1 MQQVLGEEL
10 PIFGT
15 NPISEDTIRSVTR
28 SVAARKRKEA
38 PETPITVKNL
48 RRSSRLEHINNG
60 HRSTSSTDP
69 VSSNTRAAK
78 KKKVASQSSLAGN
91 LLLPP
96 TILSNDFPGLDE
108 LDKSNEIYPQLSVAQ
123 IQEVATSRCGLAPSE
138 VTAELLLARSEG
150 MPCPSVVASSDATT
164 NLING

>member
-1 MQQVLGEEL
+1 MSIAGNIQPNSQFVLPIDRETAVTPSQIPDTVRNIYIKPPIKHTYCRRVRAPMQQVLGEEL

-48 RRSSRLEHINNG
+48 RRSSRLEQINNG
-60 HRSTSSTDP
+60 HRSRSSSDP

-78 KKKVASQSSLAGN
+78 KKVANSH
-91 LLLPP
+91 P
-96 TILSNDFPGLDE
+96 
-108 LDKSNEIYPQLSVAQ
+108 
-123 IQEVATSRCGLAPSE
+123 
-138 VTAELLLARSEG
+138 LLAIYSFLPRFCQ
-150 MPCPSVVASSDATT
+150 MIFLA
-164 NLING
+164 

>member
-15 NPISEDTIRSVTR
+15 NPISEGPTRSVTR

-38 PETPITVKNL
+38 ETPITVKNL
-48 RRSSRLEHINNG
+48 RRSSRLELINNG

-69 VSSNTRAAK
+69 VSSNTRAA

-123 IQEVATSRCGLAPSE
+123 I
-138 VTAELLLARSEG
+138 
-150 MPCPSVVASSDATT
+150 
-164 NLING
+164 

>member
-15 NPISEDTIRSVTR
+15 NPISEDPTRAVTR

-38 PETPITVKNL
+38 PETPITIKNL
-48 RRSSRLEHINNG
+48 RRSSRLEQINNG
-60 HRSTSSTDP
+60 HRSRSSSDP
-69 VSSNTRAAK
+69 VSSNTRAA

-123 IQEVATSRCGLAPSE
+123 I
-138 VTAELLLARSEG
+138 
-150 MPCPSVVASSDATT
+150 
-164 NLING
+164 

>member
-15 NPISEDTIRSVTR
+15 NPISEGPTRSVTR

-38 PETPITVKNL
+38 PETPITIKNL
-48 RRSSRLEHINNG
+48 RRSSRLELINNG

-69 VSSNTRAAK
+69 VSSNTRAA

-164 NLING
+164 NLINE